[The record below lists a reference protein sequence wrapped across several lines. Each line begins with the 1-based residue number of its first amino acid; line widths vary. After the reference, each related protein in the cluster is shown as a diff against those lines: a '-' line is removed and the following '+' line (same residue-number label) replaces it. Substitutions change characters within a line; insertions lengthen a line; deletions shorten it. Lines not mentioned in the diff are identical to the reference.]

1 MGSSTPSQLREIRSS
16 FKMPPITDDEVI
28 DAAAAEK
35 TEDAT
40 DGKAAEAE
48 AKEEAVR
55 KERRRG
61 KRVENSLYDNESQQ
75 HYRNQIQKMVLFLST
90 QQKMKNLTQKT
101 PQTFRRKSLE
111 KKIFLPLLNFNKKL
125 DDEITVFWPNIKKI
139 K

>member
-48 AKEEAVR
+48 AKEEAVEEK
-55 KERRRG
+55 KEEEATVQKSNPKDG
-61 KRVENSLYDNESQQ
+61 VISLYTTKNEKSHTENSPN
-75 HYRNQIQKMVLFLST
+75 LS
-90 QQKMKNLTQKT
+90 
-101 PQTFRRKSLE
+101 
-111 KKIFLPLLNFNKKL
+111 KKIPRKKFFYL
-125 DDEITVFWPNIKKI
+125 SSISIKS
-139 K
+139 

>member
-1 MGSSTPSQLREIRSS
+1 MGTSCN
-16 FKMPPITDDEVI
+16 MPPITDDEVI
-28 DAAAAEK
+28 DAAKEEK

-48 AKEEAVR
+48 AKEEAVEEK
-55 KERRRG
+55 KEEEA
-61 KRVENSLYDNESQQ
+61 KE
-75 HYRNQIQKMVLFLST
+75 YRNQIQKMVLFLST

-101 PQTFRRKSLE
+101 PQSFRRKSLE